1 MNARKPRSLTA
12 GLRVAAG
19 AALSL
24 ASAQAPAQ
32 PAWAPDKTVEILLN
46 TAPGSGPDRT
56 ARTLQ
61 KIWQDQRILGVAAT
75 VANRPGGGGA
85 IAYTYLNQKAGDGHF
100 IAIASASL
108 VTNNVMGRGPGHMDV
123 TVIARLFGEY
133 IALAVRPDSPL
144 KSGRDML
151 EALKKDPGA
160 LSFGIATS
168 LGNSNHQ
175 AVALALK
182 ASGIDVRKTK
192 SVVFQSGGNAIT
204 ALLGGH
210 VDVVPASVS
219 SWVGRLKA
227 GEVRLIA
234 VAAPQR
240 MSGVLAPVPTWR
252 EQGVNAVVSNWR
264 GIIGPRAISPAHI
277 VFWEG
282 ALRKAIATAEWK
294 QELEL
299 LMLSDEFLAS
309 REFQKYLDE
318 QYVEVKA
325 LLVDLELVKKE

>member
-1 MNARKPRSLTA
+1 ML
-12 GLRVAAG
+12 VA
-19 AALSL
+19 
-24 ASAQAPAQ
+24 ASAQGWSQ
-32 PAWAPDKTVEILLN
+32 PSWMPDRTVEIVLN

-61 KIWQDQRILGVAAT
+61 KIWQDQRSVGVAAT
-75 VANRPGGGGA
+75 VSNRPGGGGA
-85 IAYTYLNQKAGDGHF
+85 VAYTYLNQKAGDGHF
-100 IAIASASL
+100 ISIASSSL

-133 IALAVRPDSPL
+133 IAVAVRPDSPL
-144 KSGRDML
+144 KSGRDMV
-151 EALKKDPGA
+151 EMLKKDSGA

-175 AVALALK
+175 AVALALRV
-182 ASGIDVRKTK
+182 SGIDVRKTK

-219 SWVGRLKA
+219 SWVGRLQA

-240 MSGVLAPVPTWR
+240 MTGAIAQIPTWR
-252 EQGVNAVVSNWR
+252 EQGINAVVSNWR
-264 GIIGPRAISPAHI
+264 GIVGPRGLSPSQ
-277 VFWEG
+277 VSFWEG
-282 ALRKAIATAEWK
+282 ATRKAIASEEWK
-294 QELEL
+294 REIEQ

-318 QYVEVKA
+318 QYGEIKA
-325 LLVDLELVKKE
+325 LLTDLELVK

>member
-1 MNARKPRSLTA
+1 MSDASAYLK
-12 GLRVAAG
+12 VAAG
-19 AALSL
+19 AVLL
-24 ASAQAPAQ
+24 VASAQGWSQ
-32 PAWAPDKTVEILLN
+32 PAWAPDKTVEIVLN

-61 KIWQDQRILGVAAT
+61 KIWQDLKAFNAAT
-75 VANRPGGGGA
+75 TVSNRPGGGGA
-85 IAYTYLNQKAGDGHF
+85 VAYTYLNQKAGDGHY
-100 IAIASASL
+100 IAIASSSL

-123 TVIARLFGEY
+123 TPIARLFGEY
-133 IALAVRPDSPL
+133 IAVAVRPDSPI

-151 EALKKDPGA
+151 EALRKDPSA
-160 LSFGIATS
+160 YSFGIATS

-175 AVALALK
+175 GVALALK
-182 ASGIDVRKTK
+182 ASGIDVRKTR

-240 MSGVLAPVPTWR
+240 MTGVIAPIPTWR
-252 EQGVNAVVSNWR
+252 EQGANAVVSNWR
-264 GIIGPRAISPAHI
+264 AVIGPRGLPPPHVA
-277 VFWEG
+277 FWEG
-282 ALRKAIATAEWK
+282 AIRRAIATPEWK
-294 QELEL
+294 QELEQFL
-299 LMLSDEFLAS
+299 LSDEFLPS
-309 REFQKYLDE
+309 REFQKHLDE
-318 QYVEVKA
+318 EYGVIKA
-325 LLVDLELVKKE
+325 LLTDLELVKKE

>member
-1 MNARKPRSLTA
+1 VLFR
-12 GLRVAAG
+12 
-19 AALSL
+19 AALGATL
-24 ASAQAPAQ
+24 ALVSPAGFGQA
-32 PAWAPDKTVEILLN
+32 AWAPDRTVEIVLN

-61 KIWQDQRILGVAAT
+61 KIWQDQRFLGVSTT
-75 VANRPGGGGA
+75 VSNRPGGGGA

-100 IAIASASL
+100 ISIASSSL

-123 TVIARLFGEY
+123 TVIARLYGEY
-133 IALAVRPDSPL
+133 IAVAVRPDSKL
-144 KSGRDML
+144 KSGRDMIEL
-151 EALKKDPGA
+151 LKQDPGA

-175 AVALALK
+175 AVALALR

-192 SVVFQSGGNAIT
+192 NVVFQSGGNAIT

-219 SWVGRLKA
+219 SWVARLQA
-227 GEVRLIA
+227 GEIRLLA

-240 MSGVLAPVPTWR
+240 MTGAIAHIPTWR

-264 GIIGPRAISPAHI
+264 GIVGPRGLAPSQV

-282 ALRKAIATAEWK
+282 ATRKAIAADDWK
-294 QELEL
+294 RELEQL
-299 LMLSDEFLAS
+299 LLSDEFLAS

-318 QYVEVKA
+318 QYGEVKA
-325 LLVDLELVKKE
+325 LLADLELLKQ